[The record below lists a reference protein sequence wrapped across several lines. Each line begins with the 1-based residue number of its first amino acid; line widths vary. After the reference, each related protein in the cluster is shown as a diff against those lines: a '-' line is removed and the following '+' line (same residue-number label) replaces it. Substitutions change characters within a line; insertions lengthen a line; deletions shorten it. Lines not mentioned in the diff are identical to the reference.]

1 MGSNLWKQG
10 ICNGLLQPPPSL
22 PGNERF
28 VFQFHVKPFQIW
40 ASSFLPNEA
49 MVKDKNMQEYKVWWQ
64 ICYNTFPL
72 LALKASRG
80 SNLLLD
86 YAQQEVAKKERIIVE
101 NSDWL
106 GLVPYWATWPYETMI
121 LPRSRHILRWHGIQ
135 IIRNYVLFEGWLT
148 WQRLKDWVWRIS
160 WSSWR
165 PNTTTS
171 SSAISHTLW

>member
-1 MGSNLWKQG
+1 MGF
-10 ICNGLLQPPPSL
+10 LLPAQW
-22 PGNERF
+22 GDGEG
-28 VFQFHVKPFQIW
+28 
-40 ASSFLPNEA
+40 
-49 MVKDKNMQEYKVWWQ
+49 QEYERVQGAVK
-64 ICYNTFPL
+64 NTLQQVTHFWAQTYPL
-72 LALKASRG
+72 LWTNASLIVLSYLKASRG

-121 LPRSRHILRWHGIQ
+121 LPRSRHILRWHRIP
-135 IIRNYVLFEGWLT
+135 IITNYVLFEGWLT

-171 SSAISHTLW
+171 SSAVSHTLW